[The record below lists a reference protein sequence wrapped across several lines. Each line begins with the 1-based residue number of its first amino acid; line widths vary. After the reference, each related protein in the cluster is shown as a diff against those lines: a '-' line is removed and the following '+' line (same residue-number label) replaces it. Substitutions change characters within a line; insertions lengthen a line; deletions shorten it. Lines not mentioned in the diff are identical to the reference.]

1 MYAIRLLLRKQTSIR
16 DDVNTL
22 SVTYVIAI
30 VLTAD
35 GDGIKSSTNAPFTA
49 SPRNGHPVA
58 QQFSGD

>member
-35 GDGIKSSTNAPFTA
+35 SDGIKSSTNAPFTA

-58 QQFSGD
+58 